1 MNSYG
6 DYTIIEEAGSGEC
19 GQVFLVKKKDSP
31 EKIAYILK
39 TIDEFM
45 KNEDDIKTLRNEI
58 DKLRILNEDPK
69 PFIPTL
75 YAFDKFN
82 FQNAESC
89 DINH

>member
-39 TIDEFM
+39 TIDEF
-45 KNEDDIKTLRNEI
+45 IK
-58 DKLRILNEDPK
+58 D
-69 PFIPTL
+69 
-75 YAFDKFN
+75 
-82 FQNAESC
+82 
-89 DINH
+89 